1 MSFGDSK
8 SSGVAPSVP
17 VAVVDCPIAEVGP
30 SSSPACATAQSM
42 EVLAGEYHRRTL
54 ALATAAHELKT
65 PLSVCV
71 GYIHLLASGKL
82 GALLPPQRQALEEMD
97 ANVRR
102 LQHFIGDF
110 LTYASLE
117 TNAVHLRLQTADLEP
132 CVREIC
138 EIWQPRFQAKGQ
150 SFELS
155 LASGVAPC
163 DFDYAKLQHAL
174 SNLLHN
180 AWKFTPEQGSVA
192 VMVEPYFWERRNQ
205 QDRLPHADRRTDPSR
220 TPNSVCITVADN
232 GPGVEPEFQLEIF
245 EDFARGDTQETDGMG
260 LGLSIARRIVQGHHG
275 KIWIDSQPG
284 KGSKFRLLL
293 PLAQPSDG
301 SHEAP

>member
-1 MSFGDSK
+1 MSLRNVE
-8 SSGVAPSVP
+8 SSEVTCREPGVS
-17 VAVVDCPIAEVGP
+17 VDCRTTVTGSP
-30 SSSPACATAQSM
+30 SGAASDTCETLQ
-42 EVLAGEYHRRTL
+42 VLASEYHRRTL
-54 ALATAAHELKT
+54 ALAAAAHELKT

-71 GYIHLLASGKL
+71 GYIHLLVSGKL
-82 GALLPPQRQALEEMD
+82 GALRPSQRQALEEMD

-110 LTYASLE
+110 LTYAAME
-117 TNAVHLRLQTADLEP
+117 TNAVHLRLQIADVEP

-155 LASGVAPC
+155 VVPGVAPC

-192 VMVEPYFWERRNQ
+192 VVVEPYFWERRNQ
-205 QDRLPHADRRTDPSR
+205 QDRLPHADRRADHNR
-220 TPNSVCITVADN
+220 TPNSVCVTVADD

-245 EDFARGDTQETDGMG
+245 EDFTRADTHEPEGMG
-260 LGLSIARRIVQGHHG
+260 LGLSIARRIMQGHHG

-284 KGSKFRLLL
+284 KGSKFRMLL
-293 PLAQPSDG
+293 PLAQPSNENC
-301 SHEAP
+301 EAP